1 MSENLIIFNARIV
14 TPTGFS
20 ARKGEE
26 MSQLQII
33 ENGTVEVTKGIIT
46 YVGENR
52 GEDRDGYYQ
61 HYWHYNARGHCLLP
75 GFVDSHTHFVFG
87 GERSEEF
94 SWRLKGESYM
104 SIMERGGGIASTV
117 KATRKMNFL
126 KLRSTAESFLKKMST
141 MGVTTVE
148 GKSGYGL
155 DRETEL
161 LQLKI
166 MRSLNNDEHKRVDIV
181 STFLGAHALPGEY
194 KGKSEEY
201 KERGDDYIDF
211 LIREMLPVIRENELA
226 ECCDVFCEQG
236 VFSIEQSRRLLQ
248 AAKDQGFL
256 LKLHAD
262 EIVSLG
268 GAELAAELGALSADH
283 LLHASDAGI
292 RAMADTGVVATLLPL
307 TAFALKEPYARGR
320 EMIDA
325 GCAVALAT
333 DLNPGSCFSGSIP
346 LTIALACIYMKL
358 SVEETITALTLNGAA
373 ALHRADRIG
382 SIEVGKQ
389 GDFVVLNSANYHIL
403 PYYIGMN
410 SVIMTIKGG
419 MLYPVN

>member
-14 TPTGFS
+14 TPKGFS
-20 ARKGEE
+20 ARKGAE
-26 MSQLQII
+26 MSQLEVI
-33 ENGTVEVTKGIIT
+33 ENGTVEVTNGLIT

-52 GEDRDGYYQ
+52 GEERDGYYQ

-87 GERSEEF
+87 GERAEEF

-117 KATRKMNFL
+117 RATRQLSFL
-126 KLRSTAESFLKKMST
+126 QLRSLAEGFIKKMSA

-155 DRETEL
+155 DCDTEL
-161 LQLKI
+161 MQLKV
-166 MRSLNNDEHKRVDIV
+166 MRSLQNNEHRRVDIV
-181 STFLGAHALPGEY
+181 STFLGAHAVPEEY
-194 KGKSEEY
+194 KG
-201 KERGDDYIDF
+201 RTDDYVDF
-211 LIREMLPVIRENELA
+211 LIREMLPLVRKNDLA
-226 ECCDVFCEQG
+226 VCCDVFCEQG
-236 VFSIEQSRRLLQ
+236 VFSVEQSRRLLL
-248 AAKDQGFL
+248 AAREQGFL

-283 LLHASDAGI
+283 LLHASDEGI
-292 RAMADTGVVATLLPL
+292 RAMAEAGVVGTLLPL
-307 TAFALKEPYARGR
+307 TAFALKEPYARAR
-320 EMIDA
+320 TMIDA

-346 LTIALACIYMKL
+346 LTFALACIYMGL
-358 SVEETITALTLNGAA
+358 SIEEAITAITLNGAA
-373 ALHRADRIG
+373 ALRLADRIG

-389 GDFVVLNSANYHIL
+389 GDLVLLNSPDYHIL

-410 SVIMTIKGG
+410 SVIMTIKRGI
-419 MLYPVN
+419 LHPIV

>member
-1 MSENLIIFNARIV
+1 MNENLIIFNARIV
-14 TPTGFS
+14 TPEGVT
-20 ARKGEE
+20 ARKGSE
-26 MSQLQII
+26 MAHLRVI
-33 ENGTVEVTKGIIT
+33 ENGTVEVTDGIIT

-52 GEDRDGYYQ
+52 GENRDGYYQ
-61 HYWHYNARGHCLLP
+61 HYWHYNARGRCLLP

-87 GERSEEF
+87 GERAEEF

-117 KATRKMNFL
+117 KATRELGFL
-126 KLRSTAESFLKKMST
+126 KLRSAAEGYLKKMSL

-166 MRSLNNDEHKRVDIV
+166 MRSLGNDEQRRIDIV
-181 STFLGAHALPGEY
+181 PTFLGAHALPTEY
-194 KGKSEEY
+194 AGRPDE
-201 KERGDDYIDF
+201 YIDF
-211 LIREMLPVIRENELA
+211 LIDEMLPVVAENQLA
-226 ECCDVFCEQG
+226 EFCDVFCEKG
-236 VFSIEQSRRLLQ
+236 IFSIEQSRRLLTAAQ
-248 AAKDQGFL
+248 AYGLSA
-256 LKLHAD
+256 KLHAD
-262 EIVSLG
+262 EIYPLG

-283 LLHASDAGI
+283 LLQASDAGI
-292 RAMADTGVVATLLPL
+292 RAMADAGVVATLLPL
-307 TAFALKEPYARGR
+307 TAFALNEPYARGR

-333 DLNPGSCFSGSIP
+333 DLNPGSCFSGSVP

-358 SVEETITALTLNGAA
+358 TIEETITALTLNGAA
-373 ALHRADRIG
+373 ALRRADRIG

-389 GDFVVLNSANYHIL
+389 GDFIVLNSDNYHIL

-419 MLYPVN
+419 MLYPVGS

>member
-14 TPTGFS
+14 TPIGFS

-87 GERSEEF
+87 GERSEEL

-117 KATRKMNFL
+117 KATRQMNYL
-126 KLRSTAESFLKKMST
+126 KLRSAAESFLKKMST

-155 DRETEL
+155 DRDTEL
-161 LQLKI
+161 LQLKV
-166 MRSLNNDEHKRVDIV
+166 MRSLNNAEHKRVDIV
-181 STFLGAHALPGEY
+181 STFLGAHALP
-194 KGKSEEY
+194 EEY
-201 KERGDDYIDF
+201 AGRSDEYIDF
-211 LIREMLPVIRENELA
+211 LIREMLPLIHSGKWA

-248 AAKDQGFL
+248 AAKEHGFL

-292 RAMADTGVVATLLPL
+292 RAMADAGVVATLLPL

-320 EMIDA
+320 EMIDV
-325 GCAVALAT
+325 GCA
-333 DLNPGSCFSGSIP
+333 GSCFSGSIP
-346 LTIALACIYMKL
+346 LTIALACIYMQM
-358 SVEETITALTLNGAA
+358 SIEETITALTLNGAA
-373 ALHRADRIG
+373 ALQRADRIG

-389 GDFVVLNSANYHIL
+389 GDFVILNSDNYHIL

-410 SVIMTIKGG
+410 CVIMTIKGG
-419 MLYPVN
+419 ILYPVA

>member
-14 TPTGFS
+14 TPTGTS
-20 ARKGEE
+20 ARKGAE
-26 MSQLQII
+26 MGQLRII

-46 YVGENR
+46 YVGESR

-117 KATRKMNFL
+117 KATRQMNFL
-126 KLRSTAESFLKKMST
+126 KLRSAAEGFLKKMSA

-166 MRSLNNDEHKRVDIV
+166 MRSLNNDEHKRIDIV
-181 STFLGAHALPGEY
+181 STFLGAHALPEEY
-194 KGKSEEY
+194 KG
-201 KERGDDYIDF
+201 
-211 LIREMLPVIRENELA
+211 
-226 ECCDVFCEQG
+226 
-236 VFSIEQSRRLLQ
+236 VFSVEQSRRLLQ
-248 AAKDQGFL
+248 AAKEQGFL

-262 EIVSLG
+262 EIVSFG

-283 LLHASDAGI
+283 LLQASDAGI
-292 RAMADTGVVATLLPL
+292 RAMADAGVVATLLPL

-358 SVEETITALTLNGAA
+358 SIEETITALTLNGAA

-389 GDFVVLNSANYHIL
+389 GDFVILNSDNYHIL
-403 PYYIGMN
+403 PYYVGMN
-410 SVIMTIKGG
+410 CVIMTIKGG

>member
-14 TPTGFS
+14 TPTGIS
-20 ARKGEE
+20 ARKGAE
-26 MSQLQII
+26 MGQLRII

-46 YVGENR
+46 YVGESR
-52 GEDRDGYYQ
+52 GGDRDSYYQ

-117 KATRKMNFL
+117 KATRQMNFL
-126 KLRSTAESFLKKMST
+126 KLRSAAEGFLKKMSA

-166 MRSLNNDEHKRVDIV
+166 MRSLNNDEHKRIDIV
-181 STFLGAHALPGEY
+181 STFLGAHALPEKY
-194 KGKSEEY
+194 KG
-201 KERGDDYIDF
+201 RGDEYIDF

-236 VFSIEQSRRLLQ
+236 VFSVEQSRRLLR
-248 AAKDQGFL
+248 AAKEQGFL

-262 EIVSLG
+262 EIVSFG

-283 LLHASDAGI
+283 LLQASDAGI
-292 RAMADTGVVATLLPL
+292 RAMADAGVVATLLPL

-358 SVEETITALTLNGAA
+358 SIEETITALTLNGAA

-389 GDFVVLNSANYHIL
+389 GDFVILNSDNYHIL
-403 PYYIGMN
+403 PYYVGMN
-410 SVIMTIKGG
+410 CVIMTIKGG

>member
-268 GAELAAELGALSADH
+268 GAELAAELGALSAAH

-419 MLYPVN
+419 MLYPAN

>member
-1 MSENLIIFNARIV
+1 MSENLIIFNAKIV
-14 TPTGFS
+14 TPLGFS

-33 ENGTVEVTKGIIT
+33 ENGTVEVTDGIIT
-46 YVGENR
+46 YVGQNR
-52 GEDRDGYYQ
+52 GEERDGYYH
-61 HYWHYNARGHCLLP
+61 HYWHYNARGKCLLP
-75 GFVDSHTHFVFG
+75 GFVDSHTHFVFA
-87 GERSEEF
+87 GERAEEF

-104 SIMERGGGIASTV
+104 SIMQRGGGIASTV
-117 KATRKMNFL
+117 KATREQNFVRM
-126 KLRSTAESFLKKMST
+126 RSKAEGFLKKMSM

-155 DRETEL
+155 NRDTEL
-161 LQLKI
+161 LQLKV

-181 STFLGAHALPGEY
+181 STFLGAHAIPPEY
-194 KGKSEEY
+194 AG
-201 KERGDDYIDF
+201 RDDEYIDF
-211 LIREMLPVIRENELA
+211 LIHEMFPIIRQNELA

-236 VFSIEQSRRLLQ
+236 VFSIEQSRRLLT
-248 AAKDQGFL
+248 AARDQGFL

-268 GAELAAELGALSADH
+268 GAELAAELNALSADH
-283 LLHASDAGI
+283 LLHASDTGI
-292 RAMADTGVVATLLPL
+292 RAMAEAGVVTTLLPL
-307 TAFALKEPYARGR
+307 TAFALKEPYARAR
-320 EMIDA
+320 DMMNA

-346 LTIALACIYMKL
+346 LTFALACIYMGFTI
-358 SVEETITALTLNGAA
+358 EEAITALTLNGAA
-373 ALHRADRIG
+373 ALNRADRIG

-389 GDFVVLNSANYHIL
+389 GDFVVLDSTDYNIL

-410 SVIMTIKGG
+410 CVNTTIKRGV
-419 MLYPVN
+419 LYPVV

>member
-14 TPTGFS
+14 TPIGFT
-20 ARKGEE
+20 ARRGAE
-26 MSQLQII
+26 MSQLRII
-33 ENGTVEVTKGIIT
+33 ENGTVEVTDGIIT

-52 GEDRDGYYQ
+52 GESRDGYYQ
-61 HYWHYNARGHCLLP
+61 NYWHYNARGHCVLP

-104 SIMERGGGIASTV
+104 SIMQRGGGIASTV
-117 KATRKMNFL
+117 KATRALNFL
-126 KLRSTAESFLKKMST
+126 KLRSAAEGFLKKMSA

-155 DRETEL
+155 DRDTEL
-161 LQLKI
+161 LQLKV
-166 MRSLNNDEHKRVDIV
+166 MRSLNNSEHKRVDIV
-181 STFLGAHALPGEY
+181 STFLGAHVLPEEY
-194 KGKSEEY
+194 KG
-201 KERGDDYIDF
+201 RGDEYIDF
-211 LIREMLPVIRENELA
+211 LIDEMLPLIRKDDLA
-226 ECCDVFCEQG
+226 ECCDVFCEKG
-236 VFSIEQSRRLLQ
+236 VFSVEQSRRLLS
-248 AAKDQGFL
+248 AAKEEGFL

-262 EIVSLG
+262 EIVSFG

-283 LLHASDAGI
+283 LLQASDAGI
-292 RAMADTGVVATLLPL
+292 RAMAEAGVVATLLPL

-346 LTIALACIYMKL
+346 LTIALACIYMNL
-358 SVEETITALTLNGAA
+358 SIEETITALTLNGAA
-373 ALHRADRIG
+373 ALNRAHRIG

-389 GDFVVLNSANYHIL
+389 GDFVVLNSDNYHVL

-410 SVIMTIKGG
+410 SVAMTIKEGV
-419 MLYPVN
+419 LYPVN

>member
-1 MSENLIIFNARIV
+1 MSENLIIFNAKIV
-14 TPTGFS
+14 TPLGFS
-20 ARKGEE
+20 ARKGKE

-33 ENGTVEVTKGIIT
+33 ENGTVEVTDGIIT
-46 YVGENR
+46 YVGQNR
-52 GEDRDGYYQ
+52 GEERDGYYH
-61 HYWHYNARGHCLLP
+61 HYWYYNARGKCLLP
-75 GFVDSHTHFVFG
+75 GFVDSHTHFVFA
-87 GERSEEF
+87 GERAEEF

-104 SIMERGGGIASTV
+104 SIMQRGGGIASTV
-117 KATRKMNFL
+117 KATREQNFVKMRSKGEGFL
-126 KLRSTAESFLKKMST
+126 RKMSA

-155 DRETEL
+155 NRDTEL
-161 LQLKI
+161 LQLKV

-181 STFLGAHALPGEY
+181 STFLGAHALPPEY
-194 KGKSEEY
+194 AG
-201 KERGDDYIDF
+201 RDDEYIDF
-211 LIREMLPVIRENELA
+211 LIHEMLPIIRQNELA

-236 VFSIEQSRRLLQ
+236 VFSIEQSRRLLT
-248 AAKDQGFL
+248 AARDQGFL

-268 GAELAAELGALSADH
+268 GAELAAELNALSADH
-283 LLHASDAGI
+283 LLHASDTGI
-292 RAMADTGVVATLLPL
+292 CAMAEAGVVTTLLPL

-320 EMIDA
+320 DMMDA

-346 LTIALACIYMKL
+346 LTFALACIYMGFTI
-358 SVEETITALTLNGAA
+358 EEAITALTLNGAA
-373 ALHRADRIG
+373 ALNRADRIG

-389 GDFVVLNSANYHIL
+389 GDFVVLDSTDYNIL

-410 SVIMTIKGG
+410 CVNTTIKRGV
-419 MLYPVN
+419 LYPVV

>member
-1 MSENLIIFNARIV
+1 
-14 TPTGFS
+14 
-20 ARKGEE
+20 
-26 MSQLQII
+26 
-33 ENGTVEVTKGIIT
+33 
-46 YVGENR
+46 
-52 GEDRDGYYQ
+52 
-61 HYWHYNARGHCLLP
+61 
-75 GFVDSHTHFVFG
+75 
-87 GERSEEF
+87 
-94 SWRLKGESYM
+94 M

-117 KATRKMNFL
+117 KATRQMNFL
-126 KLRSTAESFLKKMST
+126 KLRSVAEGFLKKMSA

-166 MRSLNNDEHKRVDIV
+166 MRSLNNDEHKRIDIV
-181 STFLGAHALPGEY
+181 STFLGAHALPEEY
-194 KGKSEEY
+194 KG
-201 KERGDDYIDF
+201 RGDEYIDF

-236 VFSIEQSRRLLQ
+236 VFSVEQSRRLLQ
-248 AAKDQGFL
+248 AAKEQGFL

-262 EIVSLG
+262 EIVSFG

-283 LLHASDAGI
+283 LLQASDAGI
-292 RAMADTGVVATLLPL
+292 RAMADAGVVATLLPL

-358 SVEETITALTLNGAA
+358 SIEETITALTLNGAA

-389 GDFVVLNSANYHIL
+389 GDFVILNSDNYHIL
-403 PYYIGMN
+403 PYYVGMN
-410 SVIMTIKGG
+410 CVIMTIKGG

>member
-14 TPTGFS
+14 PPTGIS
-20 ARKGEE
+20 ARKGAE
-26 MSQLQII
+26 MRQLRII

-46 YVGENR
+46 YVGESR

-117 KATRKMNFL
+117 KATRQMNFL
-126 KLRSTAESFLKKMST
+126 KLRSAAEGFLKKMSA

-166 MRSLNNDEHKRVDIV
+166 MRSLNNDEHKRIDIV
-181 STFLGAHALPGEY
+181 STFLGAHALPEEY
-194 KGKSEEY
+194 KG
-201 KERGDDYIDF
+201 RGDEYIDF

-236 VFSIEQSRRLLQ
+236 VFSVEQSRRLLQ
-248 AAKDQGFL
+248 AAKEQGFL

-262 EIVSLG
+262 EIVSFG

-283 LLHASDAGI
+283 LLQASDAGI
-292 RAMADTGVVATLLPL
+292 RAMADAGVVATLLPL

-358 SVEETITALTLNGAA
+358 SIEETITALTLNGAA

-389 GDFVVLNSANYHIL
+389 GDFVILNSDNYHIL
-403 PYYIGMN
+403 PYYVGMN
-410 SVIMTIKGG
+410 CVIMTIKGG

>member
-1 MSENLIIFNARIV
+1 MSENLIIYNARIV
-14 TPTGFS
+14 TPTGTS

-26 MSQLQII
+26 MSQLRII

-46 YVGENR
+46 YVGESR
-52 GEDRDGYYQ
+52 GETRDGYYQ
-61 HYWHYNARGHCLLP
+61 HYWHYNARGRCLLP

-104 SIMERGGGIASTV
+104 SIMQRGGGIASTV
-117 KATRKMNFL
+117 KATRDMGFL
-126 KLRSTAESFLKKMST
+126 QLRSSAEGFLKKMST

-155 DRETEL
+155 DRDTEL
-161 LQLKI
+161 MQLKV
-166 MRSLNNDEHKRVDIV
+166 MRNLNNDEHKRIDIV
-181 STFLGAHALPGEY
+181 STFLGAHAL
-194 KGKSEEY
+194 SEEY
-201 KERGDDYIDF
+201 KGRSDEYIDF
-211 LIREMLPVIRENELA
+211 LIREMLPIVRENELA

-236 VFSIEQSRRLLQ
+236 VFSIEQSRRLLR
-248 AAKDQGFL
+248 AAQEQGFM

-283 LLHASDAGI
+283 LLHASDRGI
-292 RAMADTGVVATLLPL
+292 RAMADAGVVATLLPL

-346 LTIALACIYMKL
+346 LTIALACIYMHL
-358 SVEETITALTLNGAA
+358 SIEETITALTLNGAA

-389 GDFVVLNSANYHIL
+389 GDFVVLSSDNYHVL

-410 SVIMTIKGG
+410 CVVMTIKGG
-419 MLYPVN
+419 ILYPVNT

>member
-1 MSENLIIFNARIV
+1 MSENLIIFNAKVV
-14 TPTGFS
+14 TPLGFS
-20 ARKGEE
+20 ARRGKE
-26 MSQLQII
+26 MAQLQII
-33 ENGTVEVTKGIIT
+33 EKGTVEVTKGIIT

-52 GEDRDGYYQ
+52 GEERDGFYH
-61 HYWHYNARGHCLLP
+61 HYWHYNARGKCLLP

-87 GERSEEF
+87 GERAEEF

-117 KATRKMNFL
+117 RATRELNFIKMRSKAEGFL
-126 KLRSTAESFLKKMST
+126 KMMSR

-161 LQLKI
+161 LQLKV
-166 MRSLNNDEHKRVDIV
+166 MRNLDNDDYKRVDVV
-181 STFLGAHALPGEY
+181 STFLGAHALPPEY
-194 KGKSEEY
+194 QGRSEE
-201 KERGDDYIDF
+201 YIDF
-211 LIREMLPVIRENELA
+211 LINEMLPLVREGKLA
-226 ECCDVFCEQG
+226 DFCDVFCEKG
-236 VFSIEQSRRLLQ
+236 VFSIEQSRRLLK
-248 AAKDQGFL
+248 AASEQGLL

-262 EIVSLG
+262 EIVPLG

-283 LLHASDAGI
+283 LLHASDIGI
-292 RAMADTGVVATLLPL
+292 RAMADAGVVATLLPL

-320 EMIDA
+320 DMIDA

-346 LTIALACIYMKL
+346 LLFALACIYMNFTI
-358 SVEETITALTLNGAA
+358 EEAITALTLNGAA
-373 ALHRADRIG
+373 ALNRADRIG

-389 GDFVVLNSANYHIL
+389 GDFVVLGSTDYNML

-410 SVIMTIKGG
+410 CVNTTIKRGV
-419 MLYPVN
+419 LYPVV